1 MTMKTTA
8 LGALMLAAL
17 AAAGPLQMTAPAL
30 AEGQGV
36 VAVVNDQAIT
46 EHDITQRMALLKIVG
61 DVSGKPL
68 TRKRALQMLIDEQI
82 KIAEAK
88 KFNFAPSD
96 SDITAHIDRVS
107 KGMGTS
113 AADLEGRLKKQG
125 VGNTAFRT
133 YVSAQIGFNRIIS
146 SKYRAD
152 IKITSE
158 DVDRKLAS
166 IKTELTDR
174 VNKVMSDPR
183 MKPVTVYT
191 LMEINLPVEAD
202 DAMLLQARAVEAAQ
216 VLQRLKGCG
225 NVKAATSGIF
235 NVKAGKKIEADAA
248 KLPKQLKAALDKA
261 GPGRAVGPMRVKN
274 GIQLLAY
281 CGSRKLTPPKPKVE
295 MPTRQQ
301 VENALVNE
309 KYDGFEED
317 YLKTARN
324 SVYIEYRDASYSQ

>member
-1 MTMKTTA
+1 MNRKTAFARAVLLAVLVSANPMGMT
-8 LGALMLAAL
+8 L
-17 AAAGPLQMTAPAL
+17 PAF

-46 EHDITQRMALLKIVG
+46 ELDITQRIALLKIVG

-68 TRKRALQMLIDEQI
+68 TRKRVLQMLIDEQI

-88 KFNFAPSD
+88 KFRFAPTD
-96 SDITAHIDRVS
+96 AEITAHIERVS

-113 AADLEGRLKKQG
+113 SADLEARLRKQG
-125 VGNTAFRT
+125 VGKAAFRS
-133 YVSAQIGFNRIIS
+133 YVGAQIGFNRIIS

-152 IKITSE
+152 IKISAQ
-158 DVDRKLAS
+158 DVDRKFAS
-166 IKTELTDR
+166 IKSELTER

-216 VLQRLKGCG
+216 VMQRLKGCG
-225 NVKAATSGIF
+225 NVKAASSGVF
-235 NVKAGKKIEADAA
+235 NVKAGKQIEADAS
-248 KLPKQLKAALDKA
+248 KLPKELKAALDKA

-281 CGSRKLTPPKPKVE
+281 CGSRKLTPPKPKFE

-301 VENALVNE
+301 VENALINE
-309 KYDGFEED
+309 KYDSFEED
-317 YLKTARN
+317 YMKTARN
-324 SVYIEYRDASYSQ
+324 SVYIEYRDNSYSQ

>member
-1 MTMKTTA
+1 MNMKTTA
-8 LGALMLAAL
+8 IGALMLAAFVSVF
-17 AAAGPLQMTAPAL
+17 PMQMTAPAQ

-46 EHDITQRMALLKIVG
+46 ELDITQRIALLKIVG
-61 DVSGKPL
+61 DSSGKPL

-82 KIAEAK
+82 KVAEAK
-88 KFNFAPSD
+88 KFRFAPTD
-96 SDITAHIDRVS
+96 AEITAHIERVS

-113 AADLEGRLKKQG
+113 TADLEARLKKQG
-125 VGNTAFRT
+125 IGKAAFRA
-133 YVSAQIGFNRIIS
+133 YVGAQIGFNRIIS
-146 SKYRAD
+146 SKYRTE
-152 IKITSE
+152 IKITDAE
-158 DVDRKLAS
+158 IDRKLAS

-183 MKPVTVYT
+183 MKPVTIYT

-216 VLQRLKGCG
+216 VMQRLKGCG
-225 NVKAATSGIF
+225 NVKAASSGIF
-235 NVKAGKKIEADAA
+235 NVKSGKKIEADAS
-248 KLPKQLKAALDKA
+248 KLPKELKAALDKA
-261 GPGRAVGPMRVKN
+261 GPGRAVGPMRVKS

-281 CGSRKLTPPKPKVE
+281 CGSRKLTPPKPKFE

-301 VENALVNE
+301 VENALINE

-317 YLKTARN
+317 YMKTARN
-324 SVYIEYRDASYSQ
+324 SAYIEYRDNSYSQ